1 MEKIVGKT
9 YSGERSLF
17 KAKDLEI
24 HDAVFLEGESP
35 LKEAHNVSVFSSTF
49 TWKYPLWYSKN
60 AKVVDSVFEN
70 ESHAG
75 FWYIE
80 GASFARCLFKERKNF
95 RHASRV
101 SLKDSKF
108 MDADET
114 LWWCDDI
121 SGQGLYFLGNYVG
134 MQSKR
139 MSFDSIVIDGNYPF
153 DGASEVIIKNSVLNS
168 KDAFWNAHGITLENC
183 EINGEYF
190 GWNSSNVVL
199 KRCKIRS
206 HQGFCYMDDVTLI
219 DCEIYDSD
227 LTFEY
232 VSNAKVRIIKGELD
246 VKNPISGSFVAPK
259 YKNIELSDD
268 MRVQKDNLS
277 FRGLDDGE
285 I

>member
-17 KAKDLEI
+17 MAKDLEI

-35 LKEAHNVSVFSSTF
+35 LKEARNVSVYSSTF

-60 AKVVDSVFEN
+60 VKVVDSVFEN

-80 GASFARCLFKERKNF
+80 DASFAGCLFKERKNF
-95 RHASRV
+95 RYASKV

-108 MDADET
+108 MDANET
-114 LWWCDDI
+114 LWWSNDI
-121 SGQGLYFLGNYVG
+121 SGEGLYFRGNYVG

-139 MSFDSIVIDGNYPF
+139 MNFDNIVIDGNYPF
-153 DGASEVIIKNSVLNS
+153 DGASDVVIKNSVLNS
-168 KDAFWNAHGITLENC
+168 KDAFWNAHGIVLEDC

-190 GWNSSNVVL
+190 GWNSSNVTL
-199 KRCKIRS
+199 KRCKIKS
-206 HQGFCYMDDVTLI
+206 HQGFCYMDEVTLI
-219 DCEIYDSD
+219 DCEICDSD

-232 VSNAKVRIIKGELD
+232 VSSAKVKIIKGELD
-246 VKNPISGSFVAPK
+246 IKNPISGSFFAPK
-259 YKNIELSDD
+259 YKRIELSDD
-268 MRVQKDNLS
+268 ARVEKERLS
-277 FRGLDDGE
+277 FESLADGK